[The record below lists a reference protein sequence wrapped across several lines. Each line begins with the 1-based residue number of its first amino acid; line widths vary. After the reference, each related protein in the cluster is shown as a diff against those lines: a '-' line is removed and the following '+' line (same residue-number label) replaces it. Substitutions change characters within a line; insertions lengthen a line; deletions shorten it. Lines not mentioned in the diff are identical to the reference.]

1 MMPRLVPQKGLK
13 GMGIPWALL
22 LIMGLAVLAILV
34 LCWYMPTLRALEN
47 VQAELLA
54 ETQLVEGMAQ
64 NVARLPP
71 IKARLKEL
79 QGELEGLVRV
89 MPRAGD
95 LPVVI
100 KELQHMANFFGLAG
114 FQAELRP
121 VHWEDNRG
129 EAELLL
135 SFQGDWGAGLSFL
148 SALPGALPT
157 HEIGH
162 LKVLVDETKLKW
174 QLALG
179 LAVLPDP
186 YGGPAWIPRDG
197 SKMVITQHSPFAAA
211 KGPSPQAIQLRG
223 IASSPDGCWAV
234 VAIGGES
241 RPVRVGDVVGGLSV
255 TKITGEG
262 VVLNLGGTEVILR
275 MEGL

>member
-1 MMPRLVPQKGLK
+1 MMPRLAPQKGLK
-13 GMGIPWALL
+13 GMGIPWTLL

-54 ETQLVEGMAQ
+54 ETRLVEGMAQ

-79 QGELEGLVRV
+79 QGELEGLIRV

-100 KELQHMANFFGLAG
+100 KELQHMANFCGLTG

-121 VHWEDNRG
+121 VHWEDNWG

-157 HEIGH
+157 HEISH
-162 LKVLVDETKLKW
+162 LKVP
-174 QLALG
+174 G
-179 LAVLPDP
+179 
-186 YGGPAWIPRDG
+186 
-197 SKMVITQHSPFAAA
+197 
-211 KGPSPQAIQLRG
+211 
-223 IASSPDGCWAV
+223 
-234 VAIGGES
+234 
-241 RPVRVGDVVGGLSV
+241 
-255 TKITGEG
+255 
-262 VVLNLGGTEVILR
+262 
-275 MEGL
+275 